1 MCKRKG
7 LFKDYEDALEAE
19 SKANEQAK
27 SLQRAIANGKKK
39 GANEPSQ
46 SSQDERQP
54 LKMPFWKRRR
64 LKRPRPRPLKVSSRF
79 MQTFSA
85 KSPDSAGTKLSP
97 VKYLQGNEHTK
108 ERRESM
114 ESFQDCITFHLL
126 YMFPGNAAKQQRFYI
141 SNVLKKPQRVPVR
154 YFFQRVE
161 QLNGYLLYLPC
172 TYDSPRATAATKPV
186 VAFDE
191 AELAN
196 LLLHS
201 APSLGRIS
209 TILSRS
215 CSPKAL
221 GSYWAFLRSLKK

>member
-1 MCKRKG
+1 MDEVQEAVNNGKEYSYKIKVPNKTEFSVPISIWDTGTQEAFLIHVQQAKSVCKRKG

-154 YFFQRVE
+154 YFFQRFE
-161 QLNGYLLYLPC
+161 QLNGYP
-172 TYDSPRATAATKPV
+172 T
-186 VAFDE
+186 
-191 AELAN
+191 
-196 LLLHS
+196 
-201 APSLGRIS
+201 
-209 TILSRS
+209 
-215 CSPKAL
+215 
-221 GSYWAFLRSLKK
+221 